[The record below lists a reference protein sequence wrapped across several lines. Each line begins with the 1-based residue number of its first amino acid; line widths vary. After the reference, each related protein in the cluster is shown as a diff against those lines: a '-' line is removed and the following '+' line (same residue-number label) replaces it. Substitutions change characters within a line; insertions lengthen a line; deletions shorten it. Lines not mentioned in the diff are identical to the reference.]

1 MQIVVI
7 IALIAAVAF
16 MATWIAA
23 QAGEV
28 RKEQGIFEIQTKD
41 PVSRSVLRAVQAA
54 FVIGYGAFFAL
65 SAGYLVL
72 NI

>member
-41 PVSRSVLRAVQAA
+41 PVSRTVLRAVQAA